1 MSSPNFK
8 HHLEHRIFEHITG
21 NLIEF
26 HSFFLYPRQ
35 SHVFEFP
42 WQLSPW
48 PQHCKWSFQLLLASY
63 VILTAHQT
71 IQVRGSS
78 QQPSEKKDIVCQPKA
93 AGSLLGTRRR
103 HPQETLARCN
113 RANLGG
119 MITSR
124 VGAGVQGYN
133 GLEKQHLLFFNTSC
147 M

>member
-1 MSSPNFK
+1 MSSPNLK
-8 HHLEHRIFEHITG
+8 HHLEHHTFEHITG

-26 HSFFLYPRQ
+26 HSFFSL
-35 SHVFEFP
+35 
-42 WQLSPW
+42 LSSVSCLRVSLTIKPMT
-48 PQHCKWSFQLLLASY
+48 QHYKWSFQLLLASY

-78 QQPSEKKDIVCQPKA
+78 QQPSEKNDIVCLPKA

-103 HPQETLARCN
+103 HPQETLARCD

-119 MITSR
+119 LITHR
-124 VGAGVQGYN
+124 DGAVVQEYN
-133 GLEKQHLLFFNTSC
+133 GLEKQHLLFLNTSC